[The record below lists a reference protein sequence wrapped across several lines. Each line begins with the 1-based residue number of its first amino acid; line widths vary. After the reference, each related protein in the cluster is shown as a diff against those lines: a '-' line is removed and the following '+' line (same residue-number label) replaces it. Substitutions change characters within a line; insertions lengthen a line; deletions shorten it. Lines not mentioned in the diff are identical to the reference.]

1 MTAPPENTTMQVAPR
16 PRRGR
21 SLALL
26 IVALGFA
33 ATPALAQDR
42 QPPTEPARVQ
52 GVVVLEATSEPIPDA
67 LVSVVGTDIEAHTG
81 PLGQFALS
89 DVPVGPTWIRV
100 TATGLPSVREQV
112 EVSDGGVVF
121 LQFRMPKDVFA
132 VLDDVNVD
140 VWSGQA
146 ATAEATS
153 ALELVAAK
161 VPSISSITSAD
172 LGDRSNTAVRL
183 RGVSSLTQSAD
194 PLIVVDDVVLRGTPP
209 LEVLSH
215 IPAGDVESIE
225 VLRGPAAAFRYP
237 FAANGVIAIKTKR

>member
-1 MTAPPENTTMQVAPR
+1 MSTAPHTLPI
-16 PRRGR
+16 R

-26 IVALGFA
+26 AVTLGLTTAALQ
-33 ATPALAQDR
+33 AQDR
-42 QPPTEPARVQ
+42 QSQAAPARVQ
-52 GVVVLEATSEPIPDA
+52 GVVVMESTFEPIPDA
-67 LVSVVGTDIEAHTG
+67 VVTVVGTDIATRTG

-89 DVPVGPTWIRV
+89 DVAEGTAWIRV
-100 TATGLPSVREQV
+100 SAPGLPSVREQV
-112 EVSDGGVVF
+112 EVSADGVVF
-121 LQFRMPKDVFA
+121 LQFRMPEDVFA

-140 VWSGQA
+140 VWGGHG

-172 LGDRSNTAVRL
+172 IGDKNAAVRL
-183 RGVSSLTQSAD
+183 RGVSSLTQSGD
-194 PLIVVDDVVLRGTPP
+194 PLIVVDDVVIRGAPP
-209 LEVLSH
+209 LELLSQ

-237 FAANGVIAIKTKR
+237 FAANGVISIRTKK